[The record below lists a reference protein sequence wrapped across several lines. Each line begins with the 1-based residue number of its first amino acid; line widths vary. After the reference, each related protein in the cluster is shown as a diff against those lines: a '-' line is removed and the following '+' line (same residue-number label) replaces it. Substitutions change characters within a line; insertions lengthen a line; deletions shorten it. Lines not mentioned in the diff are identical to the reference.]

1 MGRVG
6 KLPDDLAGQIELWN
20 GRVVWVRRGSG
31 EHQMFIRRLTNA
43 LELWTRKDMAANTER
58 CWVADFE
65 TNIFF
70 GSSGKS
76 DFMTPDFMI
85 HRCLGAPYQDIRAS
99 DVLLAGEVLSPSNSQ
114 VDIEGKKARYAGAGI
129 PWYWQ
134 VHLARDD
141 SAIDAV
147 HAFALETRP
156 GLLPEGVRPLHPAN
170 YLAVGEWTAD
180 DVDGIAIDHPFPI
193 HIPWSELEF

>member
-1 MGRVG
+1 M
-6 KLPDDLAGQIELWN
+6 
-20 GRVVWVRRGSG
+20 VWVRRGSG

-43 LELWTRKDMAANTER
+43 LELWTRKGMAANTER

-85 HRCLGAPYQDIRAS
+85 HRCLGAPYQAIRAS

-114 VDIEGKKARYAGAGI
+114 VDIEGKKPATPVPEFLGTGRCT
-129 PWYWQ
+129 
-134 VHLARDD
+134 DD

-156 GLLPEGVRPLHPAN
+156 GLLPEGVRPLRPAN